1 MFLMLIMNW
10 SLQSNMNT
18 FSPIPSDDP
27 IQEVIKQV
35 FDMDLDVDGGWGY
48 TQNDPIISHTKT
60 IPTTQLQHTL
70 ASMRTHLE
78 MSMTQPAEQR
88 YGGINLTELSKETKN
103 NTDKVTYRV
112 TAMLES
118 DYTDFI
124 AAYKEGYGTETFDM
138 EAHFKA
144 RKDATLERTI
154 IVWFTQNNSD

>member
-1 MFLMLIMNW
+1 MFLTPTVNW
-10 SLQSNMNT
+10 SSQSNMST
-18 FSPIPSDDP
+18 FPPISSDDP

-35 FDMDLDVDGGWGY
+35 FDMDLDIDGGWGY
-48 TQNDPIISHTKT
+48 TQNNPIISHTRT
-60 IPTTQLQHTL
+60 IPFTQLQHTL

-88 YGGINLTELSKETKN
+88 YGGINLTELTRETKN
-103 NTDKVTYRV
+103 NIDKVIYRV

-118 DYTDFI
+118 DYANFI
-124 AAYKEGYGTETFDM
+124 AAYKEGYGTEAFDM

-154 IVWFTQNNSD
+154 IVWFIQK